1 MQDIICKR
9 LRKLEKEKNIRI
21 ILIIENGARNWRLE
35 SSESDYDVR
44 FMYCYNRDEYLKLK
58 KPKDVIVFNDGLM
71 DFQGFDVYKM
81 AELLFRS
88 NPNVIEILL
97 SNIVYYEAENNK
109 FLECMRDMAKNK
121 YNPVA
126 LFHHYRSM
134 GFNNYEK
141 YIAGNKDVTYKRYLY
156 AFRGIFNAMYILI
169 KEKLPTFDFEKDIKE
184 ALFIPEEILKVVI
197 DLLISKKRM
206 GEGKV
211 QINRLP
217 DLDQYLELLFDTYD
231 TSKEDI
237 RRMEIPY
244 NLDKL
249 ILEEISR

>member
-1 MQDIICKR
+1 MQDVICKR
-9 LRKLEKEKNIRI
+9 LKELEKEKNIRI
-21 ILIIENGARNWRLE
+21 ILIIENGARNWGLE

-58 KPKDVIVFNDGLM
+58 KPKDVIVFKDGLM
-71 DFQGFDVYKM
+71 DFQGFDIYKM

-97 SNIVYYEAENNK
+97 SNIVYYEDKNNEL
-109 FLECMRDMAKNK
+109 LECMRDMAKNK

-126 LFHHYRSM
+126 LFYHYRSM

-156 AFRGIFNAMYILI
+156 AFRGIFNALYVL
-169 KEKLPTFDFEKDIKE
+169 KKDCLPTFDFERDIEKGF
-184 ALFIPEEILKVVI
+184 FISPSFRKIVV
-197 DLLISKKRM
+197 DLLISKKRA

-217 DLDQYLELLFDTYD
+217 DLDQYLELLFDRYD
-231 TSKEDI
+231 ISKDKV
-237 RRMEIPY
+237 RRIEAPD
-244 NLDKL
+244 NLDAL

>member
-1 MQDIICKR
+1 MQDVICKR
-9 LRKLEKEKNIRI
+9 LKELEKEKNIRI
-21 ILIIENGARNWRLE
+21 ILITENGARNWGLE

-58 KPKDVIVFNDGLM
+58 KPKDVIVFKDGLM
-71 DFQGFDVYKM
+71 DFQGFDIYKM

-97 SNIVYYEAENNK
+97 SNIVYYEAKNNEL
-109 FLECMRDMAKNK
+109 LECMRDMAKNK
-121 YNPVA
+121 YNPIA
-126 LFHHYRSM
+126 LFYHYRSM

-141 YIAGNKDVTYKRYLY
+141 YIVGNKDVTYKRYLY
-156 AFRGIFNAMYILI
+156 AFRGIFNAMYISI
-169 KEKLPTFDFEKDIKE
+169 KEYLPTFDFEKDVKKS
-184 ALFIPEEILKVVI
+184 LFIPKEIQKIVLDI
-197 DLLISKKRM
+197 LISKKRA

-211 QINRLP
+211 QVNRLP
-217 DLDQYLELLFDTYD
+217 DLDQYLEILFDTYD
-231 TSKEDI
+231 ILKEDV